1 MLKLIVMFG
10 TLVAFIYVLSAIE
23 QSEIKRIEN
32 SKSVEEKS
40 IDESVAYPVRKQLD
54 AYNERSISE
63 FIKYFSDDVK
73 LYRLQSGEL
82 ICDGHD
88 NLIALYGDL
97 FTRSE
102 NLKCEVVKRIT
113 CGDFVIDEEL
123 VDGLNENNKI
133 HATAIYEVKDS
144 LIIKAWFISGK

>member
-23 QSEIKRIEN
+23 QSEIQRIEI
-32 SKSVEEKS
+32 SKSVEEKR

-63 FIKYFSDDVK
+63 FIKWFSDDVK

-82 ICDGHD
+82 FCDGRD

-97 FTRSE
+97 FSRSE
-102 NLKCEVVKRIT
+102 NLNCEVVNRIT
-113 CGDFVIDEEL
+113 CGDFVIDEEI
-123 VDGLNENNKI
+123 VEGMIDGNKI